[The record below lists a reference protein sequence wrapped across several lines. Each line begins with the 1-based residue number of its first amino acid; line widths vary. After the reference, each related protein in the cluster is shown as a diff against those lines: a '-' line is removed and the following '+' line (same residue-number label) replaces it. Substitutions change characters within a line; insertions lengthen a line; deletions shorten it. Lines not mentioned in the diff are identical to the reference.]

1 MCKIYLHKPLSFMKF
16 SILIANY
23 NNGKFFKDCY
33 NSVIAQ
39 SYENWEV
46 VILDDASTDNS
57 LDIINEII
65 GNDLR
70 FKIFRNQQ
78 NSGVGITK
86 SKLIELATGEI
97 CGFVDPDDAITPNA
111 LNSSIQIFKS
121 QKDVVLTYSK
131 YVKCDENLQQIDI
144 PKNPMPVPNDDPY
157 FFNCPVHIV
166 HFVCFRK
173 DIYETTEKINTEMKI
188 AEDQD
193 LYLKM
198 YEKGKIYFIDET
210 NYLYR
215 THIGGISQ
223 NDNRPKSK
231 EYFAQVIFNAMKRRK
246 LKSINGKNIPAEYK
260 NSTEIYNLLEYQNSI
275 PYRIKKKIRVL
286 LQQLFSQ

>member
-1 MCKIYLHKPLSFMKF
+1 MKF

-33 NSVIAQ
+33 HSIIAQ
-39 SYENWEV
+39 SYHNWEA

-57 LDIINEII
+57 LEIINETI
-65 GNDLR
+65 GNDER

-78 NSGVGITK
+78 NSGVGVTK
-86 SKLIELATGEI
+86 NKLLELATGEI
-97 CGFVDPDDAITPNA
+97 CGFVDPDDALTANA
-111 LNSSIQIFKS
+111 LQSAITIFKTNMGI
-121 QKDVVLTYSK
+121 VLTYSK

-144 PKNPMPVPNDDPY
+144 PKNPMPVPNNDPY
-157 FFNCPVHIV
+157 FFNCPVHMV

-173 DIYETTEKINTEMKI
+173 NIYETTEKINTEMKI

-198 YEKGKIYFIDET
+198 YEKGKVFFIDEA

-215 THIGGISQ
+215 THAGGISQ
-223 NDNRPKSK
+223 NDNRPKSR
-231 EYFAQVIFNAMKRRK
+231 EYFAKVIFNAMKRRN
-246 LKSINGKNIPAEYK
+246 LKKINGILIPSVYK
-260 NSTEIYNLLEYQNSI
+260 NSEEIFNLLEYQNSI
-275 PYRIKKKIRVL
+275 PYRIKKKVKIFV
-286 LQQLFSQ
+286 QQLLS

>member
-1 MCKIYLHKPLSFMKF
+1 MKF

-23 NNGKFFKDCY
+23 NNGKFFRNCY
-33 NSVIAQ
+33 DSIIAQ
-39 SYENWEV
+39 SNDNWEA
-46 VILDDASTDNS
+46 VILDDSSTDDS
-57 LDIINEII
+57 LEVIKSII
-65 GNDLR
+65 GDDHR
-70 FKIFRNQQ
+70 FKIFKNEN

-111 LNSSIQIFKS
+111 LKSSIEIFKN
-121 QKDVVLTYSK
+121 QKEVVLTYSK
-131 YVKCDENLQQIDI
+131 YVRCDENLKQIDI
-144 PKNPMPVPNDDPY
+144 PKNPMPVPNNDPY

-173 DIYETTEKINTEMKI
+173 DIYETTDKINTEMKI

-198 YEKGKIYFIDET
+198 YEKGKVKFIDEA

-215 THIGGISQ
+215 THPGGISQ
-223 NDNRPKSK
+223 NDNRPKSR
-231 EYFAQVIFNAMKRRK
+231 EYFSKVIFTAMQRRN
-246 LKSINGKNIPAEYK
+246 LKIINGKTVPSQFNDPK
-260 NSTEIYNLLEYQNSI
+260 QIYDLLEYQNSI
-275 PYRIKKKIRVL
+275 PYRIQKKLRILV
-286 LQQLFSQ
+286 QQLFS

>member
-1 MCKIYLHKPLSFMKF
+1 MKF

-23 NNGKFFKDCY
+23 NNGKFFRRCY
-33 NSVIAQ
+33 DSIIAQ
-39 SYENWEV
+39 SYDNWEA
-46 VILDDASTDNS
+46 VILDDDSTDDS
-57 LDIINEII
+57 LEVIKSII
-65 GNDLR
+65 GDDNR
-70 FKIFRNQQ
+70 FKIFKNES

-111 LNSSIQIFKS
+111 LNSSIEIFKN
-121 QKDVVLTYSK
+121 QKKVVLTYSK
-131 YVKCDENLQQIDI
+131 YVKCDENLEQIDI
-144 PKNPMPVPNDDPY
+144 PKNPMAVPNNDPY

-173 DIYETTEKINTEMKI
+173 DIYETTEKMNTEMKI

-198 YEKGKIYFIDET
+198 YEKGRVKFIDEA

-215 THIGGISQ
+215 THSGGISQ
-223 NDNRPKSK
+223 NDNRPKSR
-231 EYFAQVIFNAMKRRK
+231 EYFSKVIFNAMQRRN
-246 LKSINGKNIPAEYK
+246 LKMINGKAVPTQFS
-260 NSTEIYNLLEYQNSI
+260 NSKQIYDLLEYQNSI
-275 PYRIKKKIRVL
+275 PYRIQKKLRILV
-286 LQQLFSQ
+286 QQLFS